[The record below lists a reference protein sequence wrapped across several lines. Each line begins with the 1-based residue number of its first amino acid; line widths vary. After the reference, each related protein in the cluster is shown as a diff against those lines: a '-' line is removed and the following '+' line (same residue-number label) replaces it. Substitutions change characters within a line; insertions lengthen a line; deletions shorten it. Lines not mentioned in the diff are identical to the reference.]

1 MQLKKTKSMVK
12 CLKKIRK
19 EKRYNIHKCVPS
31 EFSMIYHGST
41 GMVSAGVR
49 SVKSKK
55 QQHIEKKRKTH
66 KHTLSMVVALMK
78 REPTISSS
86 VESKVGQRA

>member
-1 MQLKKTKSMVK
+1 MVKKQFSFSNSRAAKKTKSMVK

-49 SVKSKK
+49 SVKSKNNSI
-55 QQHIEKKRKTH
+55 QKRKE
-66 KHTLSMVVALMK
+66 KHTNTLS
-78 REPTISSS
+78 
-86 VESKVGQRA
+86 QW